1 MVDSIEKLKG
11 KTVSEFKKN
20 NDVDVKLFHEV
31 KEIDLK
37 QGKLLVQEKDNLK
50 DRWESFD
57 KLMVATGAFPIKPPV
72 EGIDAKGIFGVN
84 NLESG
89 LALKDYIEKIKP
101 KKAVVIGG
109 GYIGLEMA
117 ENLLLLGMEVS
128 LIERASEVMLTLDT
142 DMGALVSDA
151 LIEAGVKL
159 YRNESLT
166 GFEINKGYVHSVVT
180 DKRTF
185 EADLVILGM
194 GVKPNTLLVKGT
206 GIKIGITGAIEVDTT
221 MHTTADNV
229 WAGGDCAESFHLI
242 SKQPVNIALGTV
254 ANKHGR
260 VVGTNVGGGYS
271 TFLGLVGTAVTKI
284 GKIEVARTGLQ
295 EKEIKQ
301 TELEYYITSVTE
313 SMTRAGY
320 YPNSGPIWVKILAE
334 KKSGKLLGAQ
344 IVGEAGSA
352 KRIDILATALHAG
365 LTVEEI
371 ADLDLS
377 YAPPISPLWD
387 PVAIAARIAMK
398 KLSE

>member
-11 KTVSEFKKN
+11 QTVSEFKKN

-37 QGKLLVQEKDNLK
+37 KGKLLVQEKDNLK

-57 KLMVATGAFPIKPPV
+57 KLMISTGAVPIKPPV

-89 LALKDYIEKIKP
+89 LALKDYIEKNKP

-117 ENLLLLGMEVS
+117 ENLLLLGMKVS

-166 GFEINKGYVHSVVT
+166 AFEINKGYVHSVVT

-194 GVKPNTLLVKGT
+194 GVKPNTLLVKDT
-206 GIKIGITGAIEVDTT
+206 GIKIGITGAIEVDTA

-242 SKQPVNIALGTV
+242 SKKPVNIALGTV
-254 ANKHGR
+254 ANRHGR
-260 VVGTNVGGGYS
+260 VVGTNVAGGNAAF
-271 TFLGLVGTAVTKI
+271 TGLVGTAVTKI
-284 GKIEVARTGLQ
+284 GKVEVARTGLA
-295 EKEIKQ
+295 EKEIQ
-301 TELEYYITSVTE
+301 QIGMEYITSVTK
-313 SMTRAGY
+313 SMTRADY
-320 YPNSGPIWVKILAE
+320 YPNAGPISVKILAE

-371 ADLDLS
+371 SDLDLS

-387 PVAIAARIAMK
+387 PVVIAARIAMK
-398 KLSE
+398 KLSG